1 MNAAARILPIVIVPI
16 LGLMVLVWF
25 WQINKF
31 FVYLRQKHPAEYEA
45 MGSPSLIMNN
55 TPKNN
60 IACLRFITGNRP
72 AELADPHLEVW
83 CRFLARFFYT
93 YMALF
98 LIAVISIVGTGA

>member
-1 MNAAARILPIVIVPI
+1 MIVAI

-25 WQINKF
+25 WQITKF
-31 FVYLRQKHPAEYEA
+31 FSYLRQKHPAEYAA

-72 AELADPHLEVW
+72 AELKDPDLERQ
-83 CRFLARFFYT
+83 CKFLARFFYT

-98 LIAVISIVGTGA
+98 VLAVILIAGPNVF